1 MRTNETNYR
10 HWNPINGKAYADDQL
25 WMTTM
30 CVGMM
35 WCASSSVS
43 FLRRLHILKMKIL
56 TQTLLSDI
64 IVNLKT
70 FCRNLTKSLRAVDFA
85 FFLYKTKLHAYK
97 ALEQSFLSVTSSE
110 RIFKQ
115 DNRSSSY
122 QSAEMEW
129 IHMKCKYIL

>member
-1 MRTNETNYR
+1 M
-10 HWNPINGKAYADDQL
+10 
-25 WMTTM
+25 
-30 CVGMM
+30 
-35 WCASSSVS
+35 
-43 FLRRLHILKMKIL
+43 KMKIL

-70 FCRNLTKSLRAVDFA
+70 FCRNLTKSLRAVDFV
-85 FFLYKTKLHAYK
+85 FFLYKTKLHTYK

>member
-1 MRTNETNYR
+1 MK
-10 HWNPINGKAYADDQL
+10 I
-25 WMTTM
+25 
-30 CVGMM
+30 
-35 WCASSSVS
+35 
-43 FLRRLHILKMKIL
+43 KIL

-64 IVNLKT
+64 IVSLT
-70 FCRNLTKSLRAVDFA
+70 FCRNLTKSLRAGDL

-97 ALEQSFLSVTSSE
+97 TLEQSFLSVTSSE